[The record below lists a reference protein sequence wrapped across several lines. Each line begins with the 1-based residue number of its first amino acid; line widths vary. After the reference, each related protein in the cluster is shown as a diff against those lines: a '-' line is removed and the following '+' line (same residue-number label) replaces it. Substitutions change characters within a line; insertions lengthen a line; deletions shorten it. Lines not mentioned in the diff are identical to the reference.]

1 MSGENEGTSEKDKNN
16 EQLNLKVIGQDGEIV
31 QFKIKRSTPFRK
43 VWYYRISIREI
54 LFHLHY

>member
-43 VWYYRISIREI
+43 V
-54 LFHLHY
+54 

>member
-31 QFKIKRSTPFRK
+31 QWIMDNNLFRLFN
-43 VWYYRISIREI
+43 WAISK
-54 LFHLHY
+54 